1 MSRRR
6 SGDMRSSEV
15 SAAATCWAE
24 SPSTTMP
31 VAPSTT
37 ASGAPPERPA
47 LTGLPVIAGRSGGA
61 PEAVVEGETGMVVD
75 GDSAQQVAAAL
86 TSLLRMSPERRRDMG
101 ARGRVLALARHTPDV
116 VGERYRALLQRAA
129 GR

>member
-1 MSRRR
+1 MPGLGGIAL
-6 SGDMRSSEV
+6 SGIV
-15 SAAATCWAE
+15 FAE
-24 SPSTTMP
+24 
-31 VAPSTT
+31 A
-37 ASGAPPERPA
+37 A

-86 TSLLRMSPERRRDMG
+86 AALLRMSPERRREMG
-101 ARGRVLALARHTPDV
+101 ARGRALALARHTPEV
-116 VGERYRALLQRAA
+116 VGERYHALLQRAA